1 MPCIIFLYNFKS
13 KDYKKVIYKFVI
25 FNLFIQ
31 KMQEQ
36 STSLCDTKYK
46 IVFLGNMGVGNLFNN
61 KRKNINNLTL
71 RQRLI

>member
-1 MPCIIFLYNFKS
+1 
-13 KDYKKVIYKFVI
+13 
-25 FNLFIQ
+25 
-31 KMQEQ
+31 MQEQ

-46 IVFLGNMGVGNLFNN
+46 IVFLGNMGVGNIFNY